1 MAEIVQLTTEHLR
14 EIREAIE
21 RLGRE
26 TQARFDEQSLDTAD
40 LRNDLRETRTAL
52 HGLSYLFNLQSGD
65 VTAELAAIRERLD
78 RLERE
83 RA

>member
-65 VTAELAAIRERLD
+65 VKAELAAIRERLD